1 MTDPRTIIERAAE
14 RVVPKHDAFERL
26 ERARARKTLNR
37 RITAAVV
44 AVLVAIG
51 GSYAAFAAFGSA
63 GGTIAGG
70 SSGFHA
76 LWPEQTL
83 DAAQQEQTA
92 VDGGADAWRTDPKQV
107 ATRFVTDVLGW
118 SGFQTEVV
126 PGDLNIYV
134 FSTPTPPCPSPTTT
148 AGQTCPSLELQ
159 SREVT
164 VDVRQLLGT
173 GPSAIWSVF
182 SVASRF
188 DGSDIAIPFDPGQ
201 DVVSGTEA
209 QLPFRWPLGAEGSA
223 GYAYLSGGCAASV
236 ASGPAIQADSVTF
249 DVAELAISDAV
260 CGRTGASA
268 SGATGSTSIA
278 SSPGQA
284 ASAGFN
290 TPTGSTG
297 ATAAGGGTTPPP
309 PQPELDQ
316 PVDGYVFL
324 VMTGNQVAAFDP
336 LAGPSTYAGT
346 EFAQTP
352 VAFAAAPVHFVPA
365 SPDQAPATI
374 PSVANVTCDATNT
387 EVATPV
393 VEPQPD
399 GVHISV
405 QNTSGTN
412 LGIEVKDVGGEN
424 ATAGTSETVWQF
436 GPRPYQVRC
445 TPNGNEVPGPYQT
458 LDVQDPQHLWVSNQL
473 DCNAVTG
480 VNADY
485 VPGAKG
491 DKTPPIELLQE
502 HVTGLQPN
510 DVLQAAGYSDAP
522 DPQVRVVRDG
532 TVIAVY
538 QFMSDGQGGRLLSSS
553 QQCSDSNL
561 SWQEASSSPYP
572 RGAFTSCPSAPFPP
586 FVGDWRLSA
595 SDVAQKFVD
604 LHRSGDAAAVRDL
617 EDPSVPAD
625 ATWPI
630 PMPPAPS
637 PSLMETSAGG
647 GNLVGFGC
655 GPDVDANTVSV
666 TFDDGTSSASLD
678 FTLYLVYRSD
688 GWKVWGS

>member
-1 MTDPRTIIERAAE
+1 MTDLRTIIERAAE

-51 GSYAAFAAFGSA
+51 GSYAAFAAFGGA

-70 SSGFHA
+70 SSGIHA

-83 DAAQQEQTA
+83 DAAEQEQSA
-92 VDGGADAWRTDPKQV
+92 VDGGADAWRTDPQQV

-118 SGFQTEVV
+118 SGFQTQVA
-126 PGDLNIYV
+126 PGTLNGLYV
-134 FSTPTPPCPSPTTT
+134 FSTPPPVCPSPVAS
-148 AGQTCPSLELQ
+148 AGETCPSLETQ
-159 SREVT
+159 AREVT
-164 VDVRQLLGT
+164 VRVEQLLGT
-173 GPSAIWSVF
+173 DPSGIWSVV
-182 SVASRF
+182 SVSSRF

-223 GYAYLSGGCAASV
+223 GYGYAGACEYEAAPV
-236 ASGPAIQADSVTF
+236 LRADDVTF
-249 DVAELAISDAV
+249 TVGDASLDACEQGSV
-260 CGRTGASA
+260 QAPPLDEAS
-268 SGATGSTSIA
+268 
-278 SSPGQA
+278 
-284 ASAGFN
+284 
-290 TPTGSTG
+290 
-297 ATAAGGGTTPPP
+297 
-309 PQPELDQ
+309 
-316 PVDGYVFL
+316 DGYVFL
-324 VMTGNQVAAFDP
+324 VMTGNQVSAVDP
-336 LAGPSTYAGT
+336 LESHYTGGNLG
-346 EFAQTP
+346 QTP
-352 VAFAAAPVHFVPA
+352 LAFAAVPVHFLPA
-365 SPDQAPATI
+365 SPNQLPTTI
-374 PSVANVTCDATNT
+374 PNVASVVCDGTNT
-387 EVATPV
+387 EVTTPV

-405 QNTSGTN
+405 ENTGGTN

-424 ATAGTSETVWQF
+424 ATAGTSETVWQLSP
-436 GPRPYQVRC
+436 GSSQVRC
-445 TPNGNEVPGPYQT
+445 TPNGNEAPGAYQA
-458 LDVQDPQHLWVSNQL
+458 LEVQDPEHLWVSNEL

-485 VPGAKG
+485 VPGATG
-491 DKTPPIELLQE
+491 DTTPPIELLQE
-502 HVTGLQPN
+502 HVTGLEPN
-510 DVLQAAGYSDAP
+510 DVLEAAGYSEAP
-522 DPQVRVVRDG
+522 NPQVRVVRDG

-538 QFMSDGQGGRLLSSS
+538 QFMSDGQDGWLLSSS

-572 RGAFTSCPSAPFPP
+572 RGAFTWCPSAPFPP

-604 LHRSGDAAAVRDL
+604 LYRSGDAAAVRDL

-630 PMPPAPS
+630 PMPPAPR

-688 GWKVWGS
+688 GWKVWGSY

>member
-1 MTDPRTIIERAAE
+1 MADPRTIIERAAE
-14 RVVPKHDAFERL
+14 RVVPKDDAFERL

-51 GSYAAFAAFGSA
+51 GSYAAFAAFGGA

-83 DAAQQEQTA
+83 AAAQQEQTA

-164 VDVRQLLGT
+164 VDVRQLLGA

-188 DGSDIAIPFDPGQ
+188 DGSDNAIPFDPGQ
-201 DVVSGTEA
+201 DVVSGTEVD
-209 QLPFRWPLGAEGSA
+209 LPFRWPFGAEGSS

-249 DVAELAISDAV
+249 D
-260 CGRTGASA
+260 
-268 SGATGSTSIA
+268 
-278 SSPGQA
+278 
-284 ASAGFN
+284 
-290 TPTGSTG
+290 
-297 ATAAGGGTTPPP
+297 
-309 PQPELDQ
+309 
-316 PVDGYVFL
+316 
-324 VMTGNQVAAFDP
+324 P

-352 VAFAAAPVHFVPA
+352 VAFAAVPVHFVPA
-365 SPDQAPATI
+365 SRNQASATI

-436 GPRPYQVRC
+436 GPGTYQVRC
-445 TPNGNEVPGPYQT
+445 TPSGNEAPSPYQS
-458 LDVQDPQHLWVSNQL
+458 LEVQDPQHLWVSNEL

-480 VNADY
+480 VKADY
-485 VPGAKG
+485 VPGATG

-502 HVTGLQPN
+502 HVTGLEPN
-510 DVLQAAGYSDAP
+510 DVLEAAGYSEAP
-522 DPQVRVVRDG
+522 NPQVRVVRDG

-538 QFMSDGQGGRLLSSS
+538 QFMSDGQGGWLLSSS

-572 RGAFTSCPSAPFPP
+572 RGAFTWCPTAPFPP

-604 LHRSGDAAAVRDL
+604 LYRSGDAAAVRDL

-630 PMPPAPS
+630 PMPPAPR

-647 GNLVGFGC
+647 GNLLGFGC

-688 GWKVWGS
+688 GWKVWGSY

>member
-51 GSYAAFAAFGSA
+51 GSYAAFAAFGGA

-182 SVASRF
+182 SVAS
-188 DGSDIAIPFDPGQ
+188 
-201 DVVSGTEA
+201 
-209 QLPFRWPLGAEGSA
+209 
-223 GYAYLSGGCAASV
+223 
-236 ASGPAIQADSVTF
+236 PAV
-249 DVAELAISDAV
+249 
-260 CGRTGASA
+260 
-268 SGATGSTSIA
+268 
-278 SSPGQA
+278 
-284 ASAGFN
+284 
-290 TPTGSTG
+290 
-297 ATAAGGGTTPPP
+297 
-309 PQPELDQ
+309 
-316 PVDGYVFL
+316 
-324 VMTGNQVAAFDP
+324 
-336 LAGPSTYAGT
+336 
-346 EFAQTP
+346 
-352 VAFAAAPVHFVPA
+352 PVHFVPA
-365 SPDQAPATI
+365 SRNQASATI

-436 GPRPYQVRC
+436 GPGTYQVRC
-445 TPNGNEVPGPYQT
+445 TPNGNEAPGAYQA
-458 LDVQDPQHLWVSNQL
+458 LEVQDPEHLWVSNEL

-485 VPGAKG
+485 VPGATG

-502 HVTGLQPN
+502 HVTGLEPN
-510 DVLQAAGYSDAP
+510 DVLEAAGYSDAP
-522 DPQVRVVRDG
+522 NPQVRVVRDG

-538 QFMSDGQGGRLLSSS
+538 QFMSDGQGGWLLSSS

-572 RGAFTSCPSAPFPP
+572 RGAFTWCPTAPFPP
-586 FVGDWRLSA
+586 FVGDWRLSGA
-595 SDVAQKFVD
+595 DVAQKVGD
-604 LHRSGDAAAVRDL
+604 LDRSGD
-617 EDPSVPAD
+617 
-625 ATWPI
+625 
-630 PMPPAPS
+630 
-637 PSLMETSAGG
+637 
-647 GNLVGFGC
+647 
-655 GPDVDANTVSV
+655 GP
-666 TFDDGTSSASLD
+666 
-678 FTLYLVYRSD
+678 
-688 GWKVWGS
+688 